1 LAAGALKMAL
11 TCVGVALA
19 WCAAADAAPPRAS
32 NPSLSLGPTSQ
43 YDLSKR
49 VPLTV
54 RVRLPRRGDFA
65 VAARV
70 VERRA
75 VRRLSPAFAV
85 RGPGVRLV
93 TLRIEPGISR
103 HLGACRRRRVEVVM
117 HRRHAGVVARTG
129 RALASDPPRCG
140 RFFGPATFWNRR
152 LAPSTPIDRLSRTLV
167 DDLRRQ
173 VEDGFAKRFPP
184 TINTTSYSTPVY
196 TVAADQRRVPVTLV
210 GGRTSW
216 GGALARTLAAGV
228 PIPARARPA
237 AGSDHHLVIWQPARD
252 VMWELWATE
261 QANGRWEAQWGGRMT
276 HVSRSPGY
284 FYDPSGI
291 QPGATATSLPLAGG
305 LMTQADL
312 ARHEITHALAMAIPS
327 SRYAVWAKPAQRSDG
342 GTRSDT
348 AIPQGAR
355 FRLDPKLDLDAMQ
368 LPPFTAMMARAAQRY
383 GIFVRD
389 TSPTVTFYAQD
400 PVTMATDPWPAAI
413 TPSAPEIL
421 RRFPWEHL
429 QVVRMDL
436 RTYPNRH
443 VPH

>member
-1 LAAGALKMAL
+1 MIIP
-11 TCVGVALA
+11 
-19 WCAAADAAPPRAS
+19 DAAPLRAA

-49 VPLTV
+49 VPLNV
-54 RVRLPRRGDFA
+54 RVRLPRRGDFI

-75 VRRLSPAFAV
+75 VRRLSPAFTV

-103 HLGACRRRRVEVVM
+103 HLGACRRRGVEVVM
-117 HRRHAGVVARTG
+117 HRRHGGVVARTG

-140 RFFGPATFWNRR
+140 RFFGPETFWNRR
-152 LAPSTPIDRLSRTLV
+152 LATSTRIDRLSRTLV
-167 DDLRRQ
+167 DDLRTQ

-184 TINTTSYSTPVY
+184 TINTTSYSAPVY
-196 TVAADQRRVPVTLV
+196 NVPANQRRVPVALV
-210 GGRTSW
+210 GERTAW
-216 GGALARTLAAGV
+216 GGKLQRTLAAGV
-228 PIPARARPA
+228 PIPADARPA
-237 AGSDHHLVIWQPARD
+237 AGGDHHLVVWQPARD
-252 VMWELWATE
+252 VMWEMWGAEYT
-261 QANGRWEAQWGGRMT
+261 NGRWETQWGGRMN

-291 QPGATATSLPLAGG
+291 QPGATATSLPLVGG
-305 LMTQADL
+305 MITQADL

-355 FRLDPKLDLDAMQ
+355 FRLDPALDIDAMH
-368 LPPFTAMMARAAQRY
+368 LPRFTAMMARAAQRY

-400 PVTMATDPWPAAI
+400 PLTMGSDPWPKAI
-413 TPSAPEIL
+413 TPSPPEVL
-421 RRFPWEHL
+421 RSFPWEHL
-429 QVVRMDL
+429 QVVHMDL
-436 RTYPNRH
+436 WSYSNEH
-443 VPH
+443 IPH

>member
-11 TCVGVALA
+11 TCVCVALA
-19 WCAAADAAPPRAS
+19 WCAAADAAPPRAA

-284 FYDPSGI
+284 FYDPSGTE
-291 QPGATATSLPLAGG
+291 PGATATSLPLAGG
-305 LMTQADL
+305 LITLADL
-312 ARHEITHALAMAIPS
+312 RRGRIDHALAMAIPY
-327 SRYAVWAKPAQRSDG
+327 SRYGVWSLPAQRTDG
-342 GTRSDT
+342 YIHSVD
-348 AIPQGAR
+348 AIPEGAR
-355 FRLDPKLDLDAMQ
+355 FRLDPKLDIASLH
-368 LPPFTAMMARAAQRY
+368 LPRFTAMLARAAQRY
-383 GIFVRD
+383 GILLRD
-389 TSPTVTFYAQD
+389 RSAVVAFYAQD
-400 PVTMATDPWPAAI
+400 PTPTGTNPWPAAL
-413 TPSAPEIL
+413 TPSKVDVMRA
-421 RRFPWEHL
+421 FPWDHL
-429 QVVRMDL
+429 QVMRTDL
-436 RTYPNRH
+436 RTYGRKK
-443 VPH
+443 VAR